1 MRVLV
6 IFWPFEHIS
15 RDDSGDRGE
24 MYGRP
29 LSQSRYVFV
38 LQTYIQPT
46 TGRSKFTTFF
56 VTQW

>member
-29 LSQSRYVFV
+29 LSHSRYVFV
-38 LQTYIQPT
+38 EQNHYRVQ
-46 TGRSKFTTFF
+46 
-56 VTQW
+56 